1 VASWPYGTSHSITS
15 HSSTKDNAMLRV
27 RPVHFTS
34 RPESW
39 QQFLTAL
46 GMVRT
51 EDDGGW
57 QVFDSASGRLALHAT
72 EAGSGQDGRT
82 VLAVEVGDVTEF
94 ARRTNLSAQDEGTP
108 PAELVTADHG
118 EACRISAPDGF
129 SFVADKAAHGAQ
141 CADADPAL
149 AVVAVWYTG
158 EPEAAVRTLLHAGA
172 RPRPVPDNDETAD
185 FTAKNGGVLL
195 VRPASGPPRSGLGFE
210 YDGGL
215 EPLRDRLT
223 GAGFAASL
231 TEEAFGST
239 LHVANPDAGSPNAPA
254 TLWISQRRPMG

>member
-1 VASWPYGTSHSITS
+1 
-15 HSSTKDNAMLRV
+15 MLRV

-34 RPESW
+34 RIESW
-39 QQFLTAL
+39 KQFLTAL
-46 GMVRT
+46 GMVQT

-57 QVFDSASGRLALHAT
+57 QVFDSASGRLALHGAD
-72 EAGSGQDGRT
+72 AGSGQDGRT
-82 VLAVEVGDVTEF
+82 VFAVEVGDVAEF
-94 ARRTNLSAQDEGTP
+94 ARRTNLSAQEDGAQEDSAQEDGAQEDGKQAAQ

-129 SFVADKAAHGAQ
+129 SFLADKALHGAQ

-149 AVVAVWYTG
+149 AVAAVWYTA
-158 EPEAAVRTLLHAGA
+158 EPGAAIRTLLHVGA

-215 EPLRDRLT
+215 EPLQERLT

>member
-1 VASWPYGTSHSITS
+1 
-15 HSSTKDNAMLRV
+15 MLRV

-34 RPESW
+34 RIEPW
-39 QQFLTAL
+39 KQFLTAL
-46 GMVRT
+46 GMVQT

-57 QVFDSASGRLALHAT
+57 QVFDSASGRLALHGA

-82 VLAVEVGDVTEF
+82 VFGVEVGDVAEF
-94 ARRTNLSAQDEGTP
+94 ARRTNLSAQEGGPQADGTQEEP
-108 PAELVTADHG
+108 TQPAELVATDHG
-118 EACRISAPDGF
+118 EACRVTAPDGF
-129 SFVADKAAHGAQ
+129 SFLADKAVHGAQ

-149 AVVAVWYTG
+149 AVAGVWYTPD
-158 EPEAAVRTLLHAGA
+158 PEAAIRTLLHAGA

-215 EPLRDRLT
+215 EPLRERLA
-223 GAGFAASL
+223 GAGFPASL

-239 LHVANPDAGSPNAPA
+239 LHVANPDAGSPSAPA
-254 TLWISQRRPMG
+254 TLWVSQHRPMG

>member
-1 VASWPYGTSHSITS
+1 
-15 HSSTKDNAMLRV
+15 MLRV

-34 RPESW
+34 RTESW
-39 QQFLTAL
+39 KQLLTAL
-46 GMVRT
+46 GMVQT

-57 QVFDSASGRLALHAT
+57 TVFDSGSGRLALHPA

-82 VLAVEVGDVTEF
+82 VLAVEVGDLAEF
-94 ARRTNLSAQDEGTP
+94 ARRTNLSAQEDSPQGEAAEGTG

-129 SFVADKAAHGAQ
+129 SFLADKGAHFAQ

-149 AVVAVWYTG
+149 AVAAVWYTPD
-158 EPEAAVRTLLHAGA
+158 PEGAVRTLLHVGA

-185 FTAKNGGVLL
+185 FTTKNGGVLL
-195 VRPASGPPRSGLGFE
+195 VRPATGPSRSGLGFE

-215 EPLRDRLT
+215 KPLQERLT
-223 GAGFAASL
+223 AAGLTASL

-254 TLWISQRRPMG
+254 TVWISQRRPMG

>member
-1 VASWPYGTSHSITS
+1 
-15 HSSTKDNAMLRV
+15 MLRV

-34 RPESW
+34 RTEQW
-39 QQFLTAL
+39 KQLLTAL
-46 GMVRT
+46 GMVKT

-57 QVFDSASGRLALHAT
+57 QVFDSGSGRLALHTA
-72 EAGSGQDGRT
+72 EVGSGQDGRT
-82 VLAVEVGDVTEF
+82 VFAVEVGDVGEF
-94 ARRTNLSAQDEGTP
+94 ARRTNLAALEDGTQRDGTRT
-108 PAELVTADHG
+108 AEPVTADHG

-129 SFVADKAAHGAQ
+129 SFLADKAAHFAQ

-149 AVVAVWYTG
+149 AVVAVWYSA
-158 EPEAAVRTLLHAGA
+158 EPEAAARTLLHIGA

-195 VRPASGPPRSGLGFE
+195 VRPASGPPRPGLGFE

-215 EPLRDRLT
+215 EPLQERLT
-223 GAGFAASL
+223 AAGFSASL

-239 LHVANPDAGSPNAPA
+239 LHVANPDAGGANAPA
-254 TLWISQRRPMG
+254 TVWISQQRPMR

>member
-1 VASWPYGTSHSITS
+1 
-15 HSSTKDNAMLRV
+15 MLRV

-34 RPESW
+34 RTESW
-39 QQFLTAL
+39 KQLLTAL
-46 GMVRT
+46 GMVQT

-57 QVFDSASGRLALHAT
+57 QVFDSASGRVALHSA

-82 VLAVEVGDVTEF
+82 VLAVEVGDVAEF
-94 ARRTNLSAQDEGTP
+94 ARRTNLSAEEEKAQEEGAREEGPP

-129 SFVADKAAHGAQ
+129 SFLADKAAHFAQ
-141 CADADPAL
+141 CADADAAL
-149 AVVAVWYTG
+149 AVVAVWYTAD
-158 EPEAAVRTLLHAGA
+158 PEGAVRTLLHAGA

-195 VRPASGPPRSGLGFE
+195 VRPAAGPSRSGLGFE

-215 EPLRDRLT
+215 EPLQERLT
-223 GAGFAASL
+223 AAGLTASL

-239 LHVANPDAGSPNAPA
+239 LHVANPDAGNPNAPA
-254 TLWISQRRPMG
+254 TVWISQRRPMG

>member
-1 VASWPYGTSHSITS
+1 
-15 HSSTKDNAMLRV
+15 MLRV

-34 RPESW
+34 RTDSW
-39 QQFLTAL
+39 KQFLTAL
-46 GMVRT
+46 GMVQT

-57 QVFDSASGRLALHAT
+57 QVFDSASGRLALHGA
-72 EAGSGQDGRT
+72 EAGSGQDGHT
-82 VLAVEVGDVTEF
+82 VFAVEVGDVAEF
-94 ARRTNLSAQDEGTP
+94 ARRTNLSAQEEDGVQGEGTR
-108 PAELVTADHG
+108 PAELVTAAHG
-118 EACRISAPDGF
+118 ETCRISAPDGF
-129 SFVADKAAHGAQ
+129 SFMADKAAHAAQ

-149 AVVAVWYTG
+149 AVVAVWYTAD
-158 EPEAAVRTLLHAGA
+158 PEGAVRTLLHVGA

-195 VRPASGPPRSGLGFE
+195 VRPAAGAPRSGLGFE
-210 YDGGL
+210 YDAGL

-223 GAGFAASL
+223 AAGFTASL

-254 TLWISQRRPMG
+254 TVWISQRRPMG

>member
-1 VASWPYGTSHSITS
+1 
-15 HSSTKDNAMLRV
+15 MLRV

-34 RPESW
+34 RTESW
-39 QQFLTAL
+39 KQLLTTL
-46 GMVRT
+46 GMVQT

-57 QVFDSASGRLALHAT
+57 QVFDSASGRVALHSA
-72 EAGSGQDGRT
+72 EADSGQDGRT
-82 VLAVEVGDVTEF
+82 VLAVEVGDVAEF
-94 ARRTNLSAQDEGTP
+94 ARRTNLSAQEESPQEGTAEGAG

-118 EACRISAPDGF
+118 DACRISAPDGF
-129 SFVADKAAHGAQ
+129 SFLADKAAHFAQ

-149 AVVAVWYTG
+149 AVAAVWYTAD
-158 EPEAAVRTLLHAGA
+158 PEGAVRTLLHIGA

-195 VRPASGPPRSGLGFE
+195 VRPATGQPRSGLGFE

-215 EPLRDRLT
+215 EPLQERLT
-223 GAGFAASL
+223 AAGLTASL

-239 LHVANPDAGSPNAPA
+239 LHVANPDAGGPNAPA
-254 TLWISQRRPMG
+254 TVWISQRRPMG

>member
-1 VASWPYGTSHSITS
+1 
-15 HSSTKDNAMLRV
+15 MLRV

-34 RPESW
+34 RTESW
-39 QQFLTAL
+39 TQLLTVL

-57 QVFDSASGRLALHAT
+57 QVFDSASGRLALHPA
-72 EAGSGQDGRT
+72 EAGSDRDGRT
-82 VLAVEVGDVTEF
+82 VFAVEVGDVAEF
-94 ARRTNLSAQDEGTP
+94 ARRTNDSAQEEATL

-129 SFVADKAAHGAQ
+129 SFLADKAVHGAQ

-149 AVVAVWYTG
+149 AVVAVWYTAD
-158 EPEAAVRTLLHAGA
+158 PEAAVRTMLHIGA
-172 RPRPVPDNDETAD
+172 RPRPVPDDDETAD

-195 VRPASGPPRSGLGFE
+195 VRAASGPSRSGLGFE
-210 YDGGL
+210 HGGPL
-215 EPLRDRLT
+215 EPLRERLAA
-223 GAGFAASL
+223 AGIAAGI

-254 TLWISQRRPMG
+254 TVWISERRPMG

>member
-1 VASWPYGTSHSITS
+1 
-15 HSSTKDNAMLRV
+15 MLRV

-34 RPESW
+34 RIESW
-39 QQFLTAL
+39 KQFLTAL
-46 GMVRT
+46 GMVQT

-57 QVFDSASGRLALHAT
+57 QVFDSASGRLALHGA
-72 EAGSGQDGRT
+72 EAGAGEDGRT
-82 VLAVEVGDVTEF
+82 VFAVEVGDVAEF
-94 ARRTNLSAQDEGTP
+94 ARRTNLSAQEDGTQDNTQQ
-108 PAELVTADHG
+108 ADGTQAAQLAALVTADHG
-118 EACRISAPDGF
+118 EACRISARDGF
-129 SFVADKAAHGAQ
+129 SFLADKALHGAQ

-149 AVVAVWYTG
+149 AVAAVWYTA
-158 EPEAAVRTLLHAGA
+158 EPEAAIRTLLHVGA
-172 RPRPVPDNDETAD
+172 LPRPVPDNDETAD

-195 VRPASGPPRSGLGFE
+195 VRPASGPPRPGLGFE

-215 EPLRDRLT
+215 EPLQERLT

>member
-1 VASWPYGTSHSITS
+1 
-15 HSSTKDNAMLRV
+15 MLRV

-34 RPESW
+34 RIEPW
-39 QQFLTAL
+39 KQFLTAL
-46 GMVRT
+46 GMVQT

-57 QVFDSASGRLALHAT
+57 QVFDSASGRLALHGAD
-72 EAGSGQDGRT
+72 AGSGQDGRT
-82 VLAVEVGDVTEF
+82 VFAVEVGDVAEF
-94 ARRTNLSAQDEGTP
+94 ARRTNLSAQEDGAQEDSAQEDGAQEDRKQAAQL
-108 PAELVTADHG
+108 AELVTADHG

-129 SFVADKAAHGAQ
+129 SFLADKALHGAQ

-149 AVVAVWYTG
+149 AVAAVWYTA
-158 EPEAAVRTLLHAGA
+158 EPGAAIRTLLHVGA

-215 EPLRDRLT
+215 EPLQERLT